1 MTEGS
6 EEKENE
12 KCGTSVTNLTTNML
26 APAKQ
31 LIKEINFDTL
41 NEDQIKRHLHQY
53 YSVSSRYRT
62 HFSIFD
68 QKERLLPYK
77 NKKRPF
83 SLLFVALVRSS
94 AVDGKELYIEL

>member
-1 MTEGS
+1 MSEGS

-12 KCGTSVTNLTTNML
+12 NGGISVTYLTTNML

-31 LIKEINFDTL
+31 AINEINVDTL
-41 NEDQIKRHLHQY
+41 DEDQIKRHLHQY
-53 YSVSSRYRT
+53 YMVFSRYRT

-77 NKKRPF
+77 NK
-83 SLLFVALVRSS
+83 
-94 AVDGKELYIEL
+94 